1 MLLLTKEHS
10 SDSSYI
16 IYKNVSADITSIPAY
31 WIAFGP
37 HGPRALP
44 PPGEG
49 RQIFLYTAIGVGI
62 SGVIFLLIRSQA
74 RTPPATMNQQYQEMT
89 NEYLRVNLPL
99 GTFHITQTDRTL
111 QNQKTEPITG
121 VSSEGYT
128 GKGQVQSKPKKP

>member
-1 MLLLTKEHS
+1 
-10 SDSSYI
+10 
-16 IYKNVSADITSIPAY
+16 
-31 WIAFGP
+31 
-37 HGPRALP
+37 
-44 PPGEG
+44 
-49 RQIFLYTAIGVGI
+49 
-62 SGVIFLLIRSQA
+62 
-74 RTPPATMNQQYQEMT
+74 MNQQYQEMT